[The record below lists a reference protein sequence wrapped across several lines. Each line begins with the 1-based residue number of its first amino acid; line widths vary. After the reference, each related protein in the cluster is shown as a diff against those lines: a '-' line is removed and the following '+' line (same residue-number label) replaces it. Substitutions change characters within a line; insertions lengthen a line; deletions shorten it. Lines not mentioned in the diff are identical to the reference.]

1 MLTDVPSSE
10 LPLSY
15 SASGVRL
22 AVIGFR
28 SQPKTGESA
37 GEARLRVLMTT
48 HFDFVWRGLR
58 RLGLSAVDADDGAQ
72 EVFLVASRKLSA
84 ILPGSEKRFLF
95 ATAVRV
101 ASTRRRGLKR
111 RREEPHSWLGEEES
125 EPDLERSE
133 PGPERLA
140 ELSRARRELDQIMDG
155 MKLEQRTVFVLFELE
170 ELSVPE
176 IAELIEVPV
185 GTVSSRLRAARE
197 EFESS
202 LRRLRAREQFQG
214 VKA

>member
-1 MLTDVPSSE
+1 MSE
-10 LPLSY
+10 LPPSS
-15 SASGVRL
+15 SAFGVRL
-22 AVIGFR
+22 ALIGSR
-28 SQPKTGESA
+28 SQLRTGESA
-37 GEARLRVLMTT
+37 GEARLRALMATQ
-48 HFDFVWRGLR
+48 FDFVWRSLR

-84 ILPGSEKRFLF
+84 IVPESEKRFLF
-95 ATAVRV
+95 ATALRV

-111 RREEPHSWLGEEES
+111 RREEPRSWLGEEDQGPEC
-125 EPDLERSE
+125 ERSE

-140 ELSRARRELDQIMDG
+140 ELAGARRELSQILDG
-155 MKLEQRTVFVLFELE
+155 MKLEQRAVFILYELE

-176 IAELIEVPV
+176 IAQLTDAPV
-185 GTVSSRLRAARE
+185 GTVSSRLRSARE
-197 EFESS
+197 EFDSS